1 MGAVVATTMLWTLS
15 MQLPRD
21 LTTGVG
27 LRQHRSVA
35 SVRRVRVGDLEDIA
49 VDLYPERLFS
59 TDWRTKVQDD
69 ELFHLGVLH
78 RACMALNTSVI
89 PWNYGLPGVGP
100 SSLVNETDAA
110 VVQRLRQCPDI
121 DVFLPSDLH
130 GHGYCE
136 DAVAYTKYLRS
147 RMLPSWVFRAT
158 FTDPATGNAVRYHDL
173 CPHTPVVVFNRYW
186 DGIVLENDWPKHK
199 KVFVMPNIEM
209 GQLVAKDYWAAD
221 VILCKTAICARY
233 LHKWMRQQGNP
244 NGTKVFFTRHVSSDA
259 TAEARAVSKQDVFA
273 TKNFDDVVFTH
284 VAGKSIH
291 KGTTRILDCWFSRPD
306 FPTVNIYMGDS
317 LYNGFFKG
325 YQERIAT
332 AKNIQMAGQHLD
344 AHDFSKVIADASF
357 FLCASTMEGYGHYIN
372 QARAAGGLIISTD
385 VPPMNELVT
394 PSSGVLIPAKRSS
407 HPDQLLS
414 GGGKL
419 EHSLRD
425 VVGYIAEY
433 DSKGTCDAVEQ
444 VLRMTASER
453 RQKAERAYQQ
463 YLYDVWFFAQRMKE
477 LRAYARGE
485 RSTVETDPAD
495 VGQLP

>member
-1 MGAVVATTMLWTLS
+1 MQHKDSVV
-15 MQLPRD
+15 
-21 LTTGVG
+21 
-27 LRQHRSVA
+27 
-35 SVRRVRVGDLEDIA
+35 
-49 VDLYPERLFS
+49 
-59 TDWRTKVQDD
+59 
-69 ELFHLGVLH
+69 
-78 RACMALNTSVI
+78 
-89 PWNYGLPGVGP
+89 PWNYGLEGETTALLG
-100 SSLVNETDAA
+100 NESDPN
-110 VVQRLRQCPDI
+110 VVERLRQCPDV
-121 DVFLPSDLH
+121 DVFIPGGIR

-136 DAVAYTKYLRS
+136 DAVAYTKYLQS
-147 RMLPSWVFRAT
+147 RMLPAWVFRAT
-158 FTDPATGNAVRYHDL
+158 FTDPATGNAIRYHDL

-284 VAGKSIH
+284 VAGGSVH
-291 KGTTRILDCWFSRPD
+291 KGSSRVLDCWFSRPD
-306 FPTVNIYMGDS
+306 FPPLYVYMSDS
-317 LYNGFFKG
+317 LYNGMYKG
-325 YQERIAT
+325 YHARVEAAENVHMQG
-332 AKNIQMAGQHLD
+332 KQLD
-344 AHDFSKVIADASF
+344 AQAFSKAMAAASF

-463 YLYDVWFFAQRMKE
+463 YLYDVWFFAQRMEE